1 MKDRG
6 IIKWQPFDSL
16 TSSKNMVQHI
26 LSEKE
31 KINKPV
37 LSEEQLREIQ
47 ERLWEGFHNQIPLHI
62 TYFFKGKYQMK
73 KNVIVL
79 NISLRD
85 KKILLEDYSSLY
97 FDQIIGITNN

>member
-31 KINKPV
+31 KIKKPV
-37 LSEEQLREIQ
+37 LS
-47 ERLWEGFHNQIPLHI
+47 
-62 TYFFKGKYQMK
+62 
-73 KNVIVL
+73 V
-79 NISLRD
+79 
-85 KKILLEDYSSLY
+85 
-97 FDQIIGITNN
+97 

>member
-1 MKDRG
+1 MKG
-6 IIKWQPFDSL
+6 
-16 TSSKNMVQHI
+16 
-26 LSEKE
+26 SEKE
-31 KINKPV
+31 KIKKPV

-73 KNVIVL
+73 KDVIVL